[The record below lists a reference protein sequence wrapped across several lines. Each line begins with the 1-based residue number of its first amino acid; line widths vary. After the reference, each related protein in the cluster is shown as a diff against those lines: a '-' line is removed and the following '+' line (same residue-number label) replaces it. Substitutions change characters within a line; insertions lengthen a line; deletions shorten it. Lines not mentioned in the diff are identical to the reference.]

1 MVKACSSCGA
11 ELAPLARFCPYCG
24 TPVGGPPPTQERRIV
39 TILFVDLVGFT
50 ERSDNADPE
59 DVRHALVPFHRLV
72 RDELER
78 FGGTL
83 DKFIG
88 DAVMGVFGAPVAH
101 DDDPVRAVRAGLR
114 ILDGIRD
121 LQRDDADLS
130 VRVALNTG
138 EAFVS
143 FGSGP
148 QIGEAV
154 AGDVVNTAS
163 RMQGIAPRDA
173 LVIGPATLD
182 ALGGRFDVEA
192 LPPAVVKGKS
202 VPLRV
207 WRVLGER
214 VGAMPEQTPFV
225 GRRDDLQELGRI
237 FGEVV
242 DRAEARTVV
251 VLGDAGVGK
260 TRLVGELERW
270 AGTKATVVEGSA
282 PPAGEQL
289 AYAPIRDTVRA
300 LAGLGPAEDD
310 ETFLGRLD
318 ALVARGDRASDDRR
332 FVASTI
338 ATAIGLVAPTR
349 EAAIPPAEVA
359 EAWSSMLAVAA
370 ASHPLLLVVHDL
382 HRADPSFIEV
392 LDATLERVRAHPVL
406 VVATARP
413 ELADVG
419 AVLLE
424 ERPDR
429 HVLWLGPLDDEATL
443 ELLGAVLL
451 DEVLPP
457 AARSR
462 VLERSGGNPLYAIE
476 FARMLADADTGSAD
490 GDTPVSV
497 QAVIAA
503 RLDAIPADARAVLMD
518 ASVVGEEVWPEACAA
533 VGERDLG
540 DVADAIEVLERRGM
554 VVRRA
559 SSFPARDAYAFA
571 NALIREVA
579 YGRLPRAVRAGA
591 HLRAGRWLEAA
602 AGDRADEWAEL
613 LAQHHAAAA
622 ELGASANDVAVVEA
636 AREPAVRWLLA
647 AGDRAAR
654 VDPSAGFSLFRRALA
669 LAPPEGRQ
677 REDALW
683 RVAITGRR
691 SGMLDGTDVLASY
704 EEGLALARA
713 RGASEDVGAW
723 LTRCG
728 SQLAALGETDR
739 ARAAFA
745 EAIEVLEQL
754 PPGRPHALA
763 YAFRAEEELFAGNT
777 ADALDL
783 ADRAFALVG
792 ERIDE
797 VAVMSLHIRGDARCS
812 TGDLDAGL
820 EDLETAL
827 RLSQDLGS
835 SMDVITSRNYLG
847 EWRSAVQGPTAG
859 LPEFEAAL
867 ELAERRNVSS
877 QGAYTRAS
885 AIQLMLD
892 AGDWDRAL
900 AWADELSSM
909 PPERV
914 DQVVLI
920 MADVV
925 RSRILLARDELD
937 GVCDRDALVRA
948 AEHVEELHGLAPA
961 LVTAAQIAIAGGD
974 PDAAAALIERFDEV
988 TDGVA
993 PEYRAGDIVRAVRVA
1008 TAAGRVDVAERLV
1021 TGTEARVPRDEI
1033 RVDAARA
1040 IVAEARGD
1048 DAADAYAGVAEAFR
1062 GYGDPYEEALALRA
1076 YARLTGDDASR
1087 ARATELLERL
1097 RVRAGGVSAGP

>member
-1 MVKACSSCGA
+1 VKTCSSCGS

-24 TPVGGPPPTQERRIV
+24 TAADAPAPTHERRIV

-101 DDDPVRAVRAGLR
+101 DDDPVRAVRAALR

-121 LQRDDADLS
+121 LGRDDADLA

-163 RMQGIAPRDA
+163 RMQGLAPRDS
-173 LVIGPATLD
+173 LVIGRTTLD

-192 LPPAVVKGKS
+192 LPPAMVKGKS
-202 VPLRV
+202 EPLQV

-214 VGAMPEQTPFV
+214 VGAAPERTPFV
-225 GRRDDLQELGRI
+225 GRPDELAALVHAFDDVAATR
-237 FGEVV
+237 
-242 DRAEARTVV
+242 EAHTVV
-251 VLGDAGVGK
+251 VLGEPGVGK
-260 TRLVGELERW
+260 SRLAAELEMSV
-270 AGTKATVVEGSA
+270 GTRATVVEGSA

-289 AYAPIRDTVRA
+289 AFAAIRDTVRA
-300 LAGLGPAEDD
+300 LVGLGAAEDD

-318 ALVARGDRASDDRR
+318 ALVARSDRSSDDRR

-349 EAAIPPAEVA
+349 EAAIAPAEVA
-359 EAWSSMLAVAA
+359 EAWSSMLAAVAA
-370 ASHPLLLVVHDL
+370 DRPLVLVLHDL
-382 HRADPSFIEV
+382 HRADPSFVEV
-392 LDATLERVRAHPVL
+392 LDATLERFRPHPVL
-406 VVATARP
+406 AVVTSRP
-413 ELADVG
+413 ELQEVG
-419 AVLLE
+419 PVLLAD
-424 ERPDR
+424 RPDR
-429 HVLWLGPLDDEATL
+429 TVLRLGPLDETATL
-443 ELLGAVLL
+443 ELLRAVLL
-451 DEVLPP
+451 DEPLAP
-457 AARSR
+457 ATRRR

-476 FARMLADADTGSAD
+476 FGRMLADAGSAD
-490 GDTPVSV
+490 GDAASTPVSV
-497 QAVIAA
+497 QAVISA
-503 RLDAIPADARAVLMD
+503 RLDAIDPDARPVLLD
-518 ASVVGEEVWPEACAA
+518 ASVVGEEFWVEACAA
-533 VGERDLG
+533 VRERTVDE
-540 DVADAIEVLERRGM
+540 VAGAIELLERRGLI
-554 VVRRA
+554 VRRA
-559 SSFPARDAYAFA
+559 SSFPAHDAYAFS

-579 YGRLPRAVRAGA
+579 YSRLPRAVRAGA
-591 HLRAGRWLEAA
+591 HLRAGRWLESA

-622 ELGASANDVAVVEA
+622 ELGASANDLVVVEE

-654 VDPSAGFSLFRRALA
+654 VDPSAGFALFQRALA
-669 LAPPEGRQ
+669 LAPPGNPR
-677 REDALW
+677 REDVLW

-691 SGMLDGTDVLASY
+691 SGMLDGSDVLAFQ
-704 EEGLALARA
+704 EEGLQLARA
-713 RGASEDVGAW
+713 RGAAEDVGSW
-723 LTRCG
+723 LTRVG

-745 EAIEVLEQL
+745 EAVEVLDGL
-754 PPGRPHALA
+754 PPGRPRALA

-777 ADALDL
+777 ADALEF
-783 ADRAFALVG
+783 ADRSLSLSG
-792 ERIDE
+792 ERTDE
-797 VAVMSLHIRGDARCS
+797 VAVMALHIRGDARCS
-812 TGDLDAGL
+812 TGDLDGGL

-827 RLSQDLGS
+827 RLSQENGS
-835 SMDVITSRNYLG
+835 SMDVITSRNYLA
-847 EWRSAVQGPTAG
+847 EWRSAVQGPSAG
-859 LPEFEAAL
+859 LAELEAAL
-867 ELAERRNVSS
+867 DLAERRNVTS

-885 AIQLMLD
+885 AIQLMFD

-909 PPERV
+909 PPERT
-914 DQVVLI
+914 DAVVLI

-925 RSRILLARDELD
+925 RSRILLARGERN
-937 GVCDRDALVRA
+937 GVCDPAALVGS
-948 AEHVEELHGLAPA
+948 AERVGELHALAPA
-961 LVTAAQIAIAGGD
+961 LVTAAQIAIADG
-974 PDAAAALIERFDEV
+974 DAATAGPLLARFEEA
-988 TDGVA
+988 TGGLA
-993 PEYRAGDIVRAVRVA
+993 PEYRAADVARAVRA
-1008 TAAGRVDVAERLV
+1008 AAAAGRVDVAERLV
-1021 TGTEARVPRDEI
+1021 EHTQTRVPRDEM
-1033 RVDAARA
+1033 RLDVARA

-1048 DAADAYAGVAEAFR
+1048 DAVDAYARAADALLA
-1062 GYGDPYEEALALRA
+1062 YGDPYEEALARRA
-1076 YARLTGDDASR
+1076 HARLTGDDTSR
-1087 ARATELLERL
+1087 KRAADLFERL
-1097 RVRAGGVSAGP
+1097 AVVAER